1 MIDSYLTAE
10 SSNLQCISQDYTI
23 FVHLFL
29 ISSLIQIPT
38 NFELLRVIAFR
49 EATTA
54 STSQT
59 QAFVLSLLRY
69 FHAFPLPAQNTDYDT
84 LKSTQEL
91 ANKVKSF
98 FVGPQTFS
106 MLTTTTSLLPVMEQ
120 PFAVLKIMAV
130 VGRVIFIRN
139 IIVAATKP
147 TSINQIRGH
156 ADDVARH

>member
-1 MIDSYLTAE
+1 
-10 SSNLQCISQDYTI
+10 
-23 FVHLFL
+23 
-29 ISSLIQIPT
+29 
-38 NFELLRVIAFR
+38 
-49 EATTA
+49 
-54 STSQT
+54 
-59 QAFVLSLLRY
+59 
-69 FHAFPLPAQNTDYDT
+69 LPAQNTDYDT
-84 LKSTQEL
+84 SKSTQEL

-106 MLTTTTSLLPVMEQ
+106 MLTTTASLLPVMEQ
-120 PFAVLKIMAV
+120 QFAVLKIMAV